1 MVAINAMKKYFLKKG
16 RSAFLGK
23 IYKDLSR
30 KMIFEQEQKCFEE
43 LSGINLPSREHRPEG
58 TASSQGLLGAALK

>member
-23 IYKDLSR
+23 IFKDLSR
-30 KMIFEQEQKCFEE
+30 KMIFEQEQECSEE
-43 LSGINLPSREHRPEG
+43 
-58 TASSQGLLGAALK
+58 